1 MQTLQTDWLAAYP
14 ARCFD
19 KEQNRRYALIIKELM
34 CMGCHPHQ
42 PYLTHK
48 EIITVK
54 EPTLV
59 KEDPDCD
66 SEEHWRDF
74 GADCVRKREY
84 VKDADGNDMRGTY
97 RVEEREE
104 YFVYVDE

>member
-1 MQTLQTDWLAAYP
+1 
-14 ARCFD
+14 
-19 KEQNRRYALIIKELM
+19 M

-48 EIITVK
+48 EIITV
-54 EPTLV
+54 EPPEYEKT
-59 KEDPDCD
+59 DPDCD

-74 GADCVRKREY
+74 GADCNRTRKY
-84 VKDADGNDMRGTY
+84 VKDADGNDKRGTY